1 MLGTLKQKF
10 YKQLNVHEHF
20 FLNLKFK
27 LKKTNVSQTFSES
40 LHWLIANKKTEEI
53 RKYIIKSSKMNK
65 TNINL
70 NICRTEQLIENGVV
84 VVDCLEEKTEE
95 TLKTPPKRNFF
106 DLFRRPS
113 YTFHLTLNCYI
124 L

>member
-1 MLGTLKQKF
+1 
-10 YKQLNVHEHF
+10 
-20 FLNLKFK
+20 
-27 LKKTNVSQTFSES
+27 
-40 LHWLIANKKTEEI
+40 
-53 RKYIIKSSKMNK
+53 MNK

-70 NICRTEQLIENGVV
+70 NICRTEQIIENGVV

-95 TLKTPPKRNFF
+95 TLKSETFKTPPKRNFF